1 MMKQHTIQTTKTARY
16 YTLGELSNSTK
27 EIVFAFHGYA
37 QLAKE
42 FINNFTSIVSDQRFI
57 IAPEALNK
65 FYFRGFNGKIG
76 ASWMTKEDR
85 ENEIKDYLSFLDNIY
100 KQYSSQI
107 NDEIRITLFGFSQG
121 GATASRWFVNSDLP
135 NSNLILWG
143 SSLSHDIDYDKLR
156 QKLISKIIIVI
167 GENDEFISEESLKK
181 EIGRLQEEKIDF
193 ELIKYPGKHNVQP
206 GLLKELNLF
215 D

>member
-1 MMKQHTIQTTKTARY
+1 MKQHTIQTTKTARY
-16 YTLGELSNSTK
+16 YTLGELNNSTK

-42 FINNFTSIVSDQRFI
+42 FIQNFTTIESQTRFI

-65 FYFRGFNGKIG
+65 FYFNGFGGKIG

-85 ENEIKDYLSFLDNIY
+85 ENEIKDYLYFLDNLY
-100 KQYSSQI
+100 RQYSSQI
-107 NDEIRITLFGFSQG
+107 NEEAKITLFGFSQG
-121 GATASRWFVNSDLP
+121 GATASRWFVNSTLQ
-135 NSNLILWG
+135 NGNLILWG
-143 SSLSHDIDYDKLR
+143 SSIPPDIDYERIREKLT
-156 QKLISKIIIVI
+156 SKIRIVI
-167 GENDEFISEESLKK
+167 GNEDEFISEEKLNN
-181 EIGRLQEEKIDF
+181 EIDRLQKEKIDF

-215 D
+215 N